1 MIKYCYIDDL
11 GHPLAKCWNIT
22 RDLDQDLTIPL
33 ESVIIITG
41 GDLEL
46 INQIHTAW
54 RSNDLLVIV
63 LGNTDE
69 YYRMP
74 DCSRQI
80 RQTNLIRSLHY
91 QHAHQGVVGPW
102 LVHLRV
108 SECVS
113 TEYIY
118 DTINWLAENRYR
130 CRVQD
135 MVMALNT
142 VPNPNKSS

>member
-1 MIKYCYIDDL
+1 MLKYCYIDDL
-11 GHPLAKCWNIT
+11 EHPLANFWSCV

-33 ESVIIITG
+33 ESVIIITK

-63 LGNTDE
+63 IGSTNE
-69 YYRMP
+69 YYRFP
-74 DCSRQI
+74 DSTQQI
-80 RQTNLIRSLHY
+80 KQTNLIRSLHY

-102 LVHLRV
+102 LVHLRKCEGV
-108 SECVS
+108 GWD
-113 TEYIY
+113 YIN
-118 DTINWLAENRYR
+118 DVINWLADNRYR

-135 MVMALNT
+135 MVCALNT
-142 VPNPNKSS
+142 VPLPRS